1 MNLFCTPASRIGRVF
16 RFYAL
21 AVFICA
27 CTDGGSPPPKEAG
40 YAMAQ
45 NWQRITLA
53 SVEQSGLTIPYV
65 VARKAANGQVHFAYY
80 HAVAGQQPDTWYQ
93 QLNYAVFNPST
104 RRVFTRVVENRPA
117 PSGEDGFD
125 LCDQFDLALDNTTPV
140 LIYPT
145 YEINPEL
152 RQAEADIMVN
162 LYESGTWN
170 EATGAAGFVGRN
182 AEYQDGHTK
191 DNMSVAVDSR
201 GDIHFCYQYFTEGM
215 DSANYRYPD
224 LYYAHR
230 ARDTL
235 SIPINDISAFAD
247 IEEQVDGNFFSSYGT
262 HNSVG
267 FHCKLLLNPA
277 DELPVIVYAEHG
289 EQFAGTFALKAAYR
303 NASGQWSRETIAAL
317 PDGWT
322 IGGISAA
329 FYPPPIPD
337 PDVPADPEAP
347 EPYRPLAVAYALR
360 SPAPEPD
367 DAHRLMFAVQREGG
381 GWEIRIVDETT
392 WCGSHC
398 SMAFT
403 PEGEPAIAYLD
414 EESHSGWYHHYLKYA
429 QWNGI
434 LWVKETAEEHGNVGK
449 YNSLWF
455 DAGGMANI
463 VTFSDADDEIWLIRQ
478 TTTR

>member
-1 MNLFCTPASRIGRVF
+1 MNWSCTPNSCVGIIFRICILVVS
-16 RFYAL
+16 L
-21 AVFICA
+21 CA
-27 CTDGGSPPPKEAG
+27 CTDGGSPPPKETG

-45 NWQRITLA
+45 DWQRVTLA
-53 SVEQSGLTIPYV
+53 SIQQSGLTVPYV
-65 VARKAANGQVHFAYY
+65 VARQAANGQVHFAYY
-80 HAVAGQQPDTWYQ
+80 HSVAGQQPDTWDQ
-93 QLNYAVFNPST
+93 QLNYALFNPST
-104 RRVFTRVVENRPA
+104 GGVFTRVVENRPA
-117 PSGEDGFD
+117 PDGADGFD
-125 LCDQFDLALDNTTPV
+125 RCDQFDLALDNTTPV

-145 YEINPEL
+145 YEINPAL
-152 RQAEADIMVN
+152 QQVEADIMVN
-162 LYESGTWN
+162 LYEAGRWN
-170 EATGAAGFVGRN
+170 EATGAVGFVERN
-182 AEYQDGHTK
+182 PEYQDGHTK

-224 LYYAHR
+224 LYYAR
-230 ARDTL
+230 RDRGTL
-235 SIPINDISAFAD
+235 FVPITDINAYDD
-247 IEEQVDGNFFSSYGT
+247 IEEQVDGNIFSSFGI

-267 FHCKLLLNPA
+267 FHCKLLLDPV
-277 DELPVIVYAEHG
+277 DELPVIIYAEHG

-303 NASGQWSRETIAAL
+303 NAAGQWSRETIDTL

-329 FYPPPIPD
+329 FYPPPIPGPQVPVD
-337 PDVPADPEAP
+337 PGAP
-347 EPYRPLAVAYALR
+347 EPERPLAVAYALR

-367 DAHRLMFAVQREGG
+367 DAHRLMFAVKHQGS
-381 GWEIRIVDETT
+381 GWEIEIVDETT

-398 SMAFT
+398 ALAFT

-414 EESHSGWYHHYLKYA
+414 EESHSGRYHHYLKYA
-429 QWNGI
+429 EWNGI

-455 DAGGMANI
+455 DAGGIANI
-463 VTFSDADDEIWLIRQ
+463 VTFSDADNEIWLIRQ